1 MAMGWACCLGLGF
14 ERLLRSWGMEQILFT
29 GVSTN
34 SCVEGTARDAA
45 DRGYR
50 CLLVEDGCGAASQRL
65 HDASCENFQ
74 RLLGRV
80 APSAAR
86 FTPEKQWGRS
96 ITR

>member
-1 MAMGWACCLGLGF
+1 MV
-14 ERLLRSWGMEQILFT
+14 FT

-34 SCVEGTARDAA
+34 SCVEGTARNAA

-65 HDASCENFQ
+65 HDATCENFQ

-80 APSAAR
+80 ESCDAVLAELGSALAR
-86 FTPEKQWGRS
+86 HSPDYS
-96 ITR
+96 